1 MNIDVIL
8 GIVRHLLTTFGG
20 VLVTK
25 GITDSTHLEAAVGG
39 IIAIIGVIWSIV
51 KNKNASTPE
60 K

>member
-25 GITDSTHLEAAVGG
+25 GITDATHLEAAVGG
-39 IIAIIGVIWSIV
+39 IIAIIGVVWSVV
-51 KNKNASTPE
+51 KNKKTADG